1 MSIIKAGRSAIAGA
15 LSFAMLMAAPV
26 QTFADEVADYTY
38 AEETTLDLDSAD
50 MYAFKIIKQGAS
62 GTAVREIQRR
72 LSELGYFNNPI
83 TGNFGSITKQA
94 VTAFQIKCGLIAD
107 GIVGETTYNRL
118 FADDA
123 PKADAAVSVPTAAPT
138 AAPADDDSSFGT
150 NSVVSS
156 STPEFSGVLKTGSV
170 GAAVKQMQRRLSEL
184 GYLKG
189 AADGAFGKDTAAA
202 VKAFQI
208 KCGIT
213 VDGTLNFETYI
224 RLYSSEAPSAGSE
237 AAAPAPTQA
246 PDDNWFIE
254 SQPATAAPTII
265 PTPVP
270 TPTSAPINSTSV
282 AFPGTLSKGSTGA
295 AVKQLQKRLI
305 ELNYLTGAADGAFGN
320 ATKAAVKAFQAARGL
335 NVTGDVDQLTH
346 NALYSSDAD
355 TSVGDNFVEISRGS
369 TGEAVK
375 TLQQRLTTLGYYSG
389 SLQGTFGA
397 LTEAALMDF
406 QSTAGLTR
414 TGVLDKATYTLLYS
428 PRAPYNESEDGDYT
442 ELKMGDMGSDVKKL
456 QQRLIDL
463 KFLSDNADGYFGGNT
478 QTAVKAFQIACGISV
493 TGVATMETQ
502 ARLFA
507 YDAPMA
513 GTATATP
520 APSAAPAATA
530 YPELKTGSVGANVKT
545 LQRRLIELK
554 LLTGSADG
562 AYGAKTAAAVKTF
575 QISVG
580 LEATGIA
587 DSATQIALYT
597 GNLPTV
603 TPAPTATATP
613 DPDATPAPTY
623 TILKSG
629 STGEAVKKL
638 QERLEELGY
647 YTATVNSIY
656 DSNTVNAVKSFQKGN
671 QISVDGVAGTQTQ
684 TRLYS
689 DDAVSYDE
697 AGDRADVESNTPS
710 EVAGSAP
717 HPVIGE
723 IEDMDWFE
731 NTDGF
736 FNRSHGTFK
745 DGTTAVVTDVKTG
758 ISFTIRRLGG
768 KNHADSEPLTEFD
781 SWQIYRLYGGKWS
794 WTRRAI
800 IVTVGGKNI
809 AASMNGMPH
818 GGESISNN
826 SFVGHLCIHFTNSRT
841 HGTNRVDPDHQ
852 AAVKTALAAD
862 VSALNARIQ
871 AQ

>member
-26 QTFADEVADYTY
+26 QTFADEVADYTC

-50 MYAFKIIKQGAS
+50 MYAFKIIKQGSS

-123 PKADAAVSVPTAAPT
+123 PKADAAVSAPTAAPT
-138 AAPADDDSSFGT
+138 AAPADDDSSSGT

-170 GAAVKQMQRRLSEL
+170 GEAVKQMQRRLSEL
-184 GYLKG
+184 GYLNG
-189 AADGAFGKDTAAA
+189 TADGAFGKNTAAA

-224 RLYSSEAPSAGSE
+224 RLYSDEAPSAGSE

-254 SQPATAAPTII
+254 NQPATATPTII

-270 TPTSAPINSTSV
+270 TPTSAPTNSTSV
-282 AFPGTLSKGSTGA
+282 AFPGTLSKGNTGA

-346 NALYSSDAD
+346 NALYSSGSD
-355 TSVGDNFVEISRGS
+355 TPAGDNFVEISRGS

-375 TLQQRLTTLGYYSG
+375 TLQQRLTALGYYSG

-397 LTEAALMDF
+397 LTEAALIDF

-428 PRAPYNESEDGDYT
+428 PRAPYKEGEDGDYT

-463 KFLSDNADGYFGGNT
+463 KFLNDNADGYFGGNT

-493 TGVATMETQ
+493 TGVATMEMQ
-502 ARLFA
+502 ERLFA

-638 QERLEELGY
+638 QERLKELGY

-736 FNRSHGTFK
+736 LNRSHGTFK

-768 KNHADSEPLTEFD
+768 KNHADSEPLIEFD

-826 SFVGHLCIHFTNSRT
+826 SFVGHFCIHFTNSRT